1 MTEAKSQWEPATFSF
16 GKNWQSFLAKN
27 YSAERAAISKACL
40 ASFLQ
45 VSDLRGK
52 TFIDVG
58 CGSGL
63 SSLAAYDLGVR
74 EILSFDLD
82 PHSVDATLSLRKLRD
97 DPANW
102 TVLRGSALDEAF
114 LKSLGQWDIVY
125 SWGVLHHTG
134 QMWNAVRNART
145 LLKADGLFFI
155 ALYTTSPLSD
165 YWIRIKKSY
174 NRGGSLRKRLM
185 EAHYVWRQ
193 LVAPNLAMPWRIA
206 RAVNDYKKSRGMDY
220 MTDVR
225 DWLGGWPYEDARIE
239 EVWRF
244 GVRDLGL
251 TLVNL
256 KTGEACTEYLFA
268 GPEFSERSLPLSPR
282 ESIVRGSPQENAD
295 SV

>member
-1 MTEAKSQWEPATFSF
+1 MSNVAPAVETPTFEF
-16 GKNWQSFLAKN
+16 GRNWQAFLAKC
-27 YSAERAAISKACL
+27 YSPERLEVSKHCL
-40 ASFLQ
+40 AAFLNPI
-45 VSDLRGK
+45 DLRGK

-63 SSLAAYDLGVR
+63 SSLAAYDLGVQ

-145 LLKADGLFFI
+145 LLKPDGLFFI

-251 TLVNL
+251 SLVNL

-282 ESIVRGSPQENAD
+282 EPIIRGSD